1 MTTVDRETVARKAI
15 AAIAR
20 AKNRAAADIG
30 PASTFEE
37 LGIDSLDSVEILF
50 QLEEEF
56 DLEIPD
62 EVAQGVDSVGEVI
75 DALTRHLAAVEP

>member
-1 MTTVDRETVARKAI
+1 MDPETVARRAI
-15 AAIAR
+15 DAIAR
-20 AKNRAAADIG
+20 AKGRPAREITAA
-30 PASTFEE
+30 SSFEE

-56 DLEIPD
+56 DVEIPD

-75 DALTRHLAAVEP
+75 AALTRHLAAGES

>member
-1 MTTVDRETVARKAI
+1 MDRRTVTEKAL

-20 AKNRAAADIG
+20 AKHRPVEEISAD
-30 PASTFEE
+30 STFEQ
-37 LGIDSLDSVEILF
+37 LGIDSLDSIEILF

-75 DALTRHLAAVEP
+75 EALGRHLAAGES

>member
-1 MTTVDRETVARKAI
+1 MPVDRNTVTRRVI
-15 AAIAR
+15 EAIAR
-20 AKNRAAADIG
+20 AKKLPTAEIAPR
-30 PASTFEE
+30 STFEE
-37 LGIDSLDSVEILF
+37 LGVDSLDSIEILF

-75 DALTRHLAAVEP
+75 EALWRHLAAADS